1 MSLAI
6 HHTANHAAMG
16 AKLDRISPF
25 KSRVAPITQDERL
38 SRIAQLRDRMK
49 RADVDAV
56 VLIPGVNL
64 RYIAGIRWGLSERL
78 IALILTQDAA
88 LVLCPKFEDGSIAP
102 EIKIPVDM
110 AYWQEDEDP
119 NALAASILS
128 KMGKTSIAVDPK
140 APLWLYER
148 LVEAMPSRT
157 FSNAETLIG
166 PMRSQKSATELALM
180 KEAKLMTLEVQR
192 RAADILQGGIR
203 ASQVKN
209 FIDQAHR
216 AIGADNGSTFCIVQF
231 GRSTAFPHGLPGDDI
246 LKDGDLVLIDTGCA
260 VDGYQ
265 SDITRSYAYGTPDD
279 EVRRIWEIEKE
290 TQQAVFDAAE
300 LGKRCGDLDLVARA
314 HLEKFDLGPGYRLP
328 GLPHRTGHGIGLE
341 VHEGP
346 YLMRAEDTL
355 LAPGM
360 CFSNEPMI
368 VIPGQFGVRLEDHFY
383 MTEGGPIWFTEPQ
396 PDYVEPFKG
405 MVPLV

>member
-1 MSLAI
+1 M
-6 HHTANHAAMG
+6 NHDFNLAAMG
-16 AKLDRISPF
+16 AELDKISPF
-25 KSRVAPITQDERL
+25 KERVAHVTLDERQC
-38 SRIAQLRDRMK
+38 RIAELRDRMK
-49 RADVDAV
+49 RAQIDAAL
-56 VLIPGVNL
+56 LIPGVNL
-64 RYIAGIRWGLSERL
+64 RYMSGVRWGLSERL
-78 IALILTQDAA
+78 IALILTEDEA
-88 LVLCPKFEDGSIAP
+88 LVVCPKFEEGSIAP

-110 AYWQEDEDP
+110 AYWEEHEDP
-119 NALAASILS
+119 NALVASILK
-128 KMGKTSIAVDPK
+128 KMGKSAIAVDPK

-148 LVEAMPSRT
+148 LVEAMPQAS
-157 FSNAETLIG
+157 FSNAEMFIG
-166 PMRSQKSATELALM
+166 PMRSLKSRTELDLM
-180 KEAKLMTLEVQR
+180 REAKLMTLEVQR
-192 RAADILQGGIR
+192 RAADFLQEGIR

-231 GRSTAFPHGLPGDDI
+231 GRSTAFPHGLPRDDI

-265 SDITRSYAYGTPDD
+265 SDITRTYAFGTPDD
-279 EVRRIWEIEKE
+279 EVRRIWEIEKA

-314 HLEKFDLGPGYRLP
+314 HLEKFDLGPGYLLP

-346 YLMRAEDTL
+346 YLMLAEDTL

-368 VIPGQFGVRLEDHFY
+368 VIPEQFGVRLEDHFY
-383 MTEGGPIWFTEPQ
+383 MSEDGPVWFTEPQ